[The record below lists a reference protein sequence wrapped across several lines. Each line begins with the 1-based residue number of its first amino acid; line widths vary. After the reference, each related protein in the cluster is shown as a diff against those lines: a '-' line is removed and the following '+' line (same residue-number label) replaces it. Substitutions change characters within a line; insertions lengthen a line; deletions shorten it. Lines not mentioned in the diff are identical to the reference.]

1 MHMGMKLPALL
12 ARFPKPFWWRPDPDQ
27 PWDNDWPVLPEDA
40 DESYPQLVPDFNI
53 WRDGRD
59 GVEKTFRRL
68 DHDAQLLQQQ
78 FWRQQVT
85 LIAGGLLATAL
96 GAFQAADGGGNRGVA
111 AALAVLAGLL
121 TGLTALVRARRAQ
134 QGYLTAR
141 LKAERIKSEYY
152 EQLSRV
158 VDWRVCLCPGGLRHE
173 EVGAVGQAAQDGV
186 CCGLR
191 AEPGGVQDVLFECAD
206 VGELVM

>member
-1 MHMGMKLPALL
+1 MGMKWPALV
-12 ARFPKPFWWRPDPDQ
+12 ARFPKPFWWRPDPDE
-27 PWDNDWPVLPEDA
+27 PWDGDWPVLPEGA
-40 DESYPQLVPDFNI
+40 DQLYPQLVPDFQI
-53 WRDGRD
+53 WRDRF
-59 GVEKTFRRL
+59 ERTFRRL

-96 GAFQAADGGGNRGVA
+96 GAFQAANGGGNRGVA

-141 LKAERIKSEYY
+141 LKAERVKSEYFLFRARAGAY
-152 EQLSRV
+152 
-158 VDWRVCLCPGGLRHE
+158 GGSGREGRLRQQVE
-173 EVGAVGQAAQDGV
+173 DIADAEGV
-186 CCGLR
+186 T
-191 AEPGGVQDVLFECAD
+191 
-206 VGELVM
+206 